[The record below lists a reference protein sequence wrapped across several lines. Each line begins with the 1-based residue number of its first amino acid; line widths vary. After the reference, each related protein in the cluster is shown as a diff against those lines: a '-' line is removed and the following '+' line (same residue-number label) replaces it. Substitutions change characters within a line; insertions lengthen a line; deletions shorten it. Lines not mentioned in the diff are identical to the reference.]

1 MNKKYIFLLFTVI
14 ISLAIPDSVK
24 ADEWK
29 GNVNFLLGSRVLS
42 NSDWKT
48 LAVEEQGLFGVD
60 FDFTK
65 ESWPVSLLLG
75 VSGSTASSKLFAISY
90 YGYTI
95 ATFDNETTTSEYDVG
110 ARKYF
115 DTDSNFMPYISAG
128 VASIRVENT
137 VTCTSGC
144 SGSFSLSDSSAGVF
158 LDGGLMWRLG
168 QHFNLGLGLKVLT
181 GTSIQYSINGVRY
194 DIDADYGQA
203 ALILG
208 YGF

>member
-1 MNKKYIFLLFTVI
+1 MKSKYIFLLFTVMVL
-14 ISLAIPDSVK
+14 LAIPDSVK

-29 GNVNFLLGSRVLS
+29 GNINFLSGARVLS
-42 NSDWKT
+42 YSDWKT
-48 LAVEEQGLFGVD
+48 LAVEEQVLYGVD

-65 ESWPVSLLLG
+65 ESWPVSLLIG
-75 VSGSTASSKLFAISY
+75 ISGSTASSNLYLISY
-90 YGYTI
+90 YGYTL
-95 ATFDNETTTSEYDVG
+95 ATFDNETTTREFDVG

-115 DTDSNFMPYISAG
+115 NTDSNFMPYISAG
-128 VASIRVENT
+128 IASIDVENT

-144 SGSFSLSDSSAGVF
+144 FGSFSLSDSSAGVF

-168 QHFNLGLGLKVLT
+168 WHFNLGLDLKVLT
-181 GTSIQYSINGVRY
+181 GTSIQYVSNGVPF
-194 DIDADYGQA
+194 DIDADYRQA